1 MSMFSIP
8 EHFMPDVKQFEEM
21 NREINALLP
30 RELASAV
37 NLMVHPAGGFAA
49 ASALGIGFAGHAFG
63 MWMGA
68 VAGMAEASQRL
79 LTSGSDDFRSE
90 PSAAA
95 RGTPATRASAAAET
109 LIAHA
114 HEAASEVVE
123 AEPKP
128 AGGKAAGSNKA
139 AAPDVTSEA
148 VAALLPEDFRRPSAI
163 DRPDVPDDLKKISGI
178 GPKLE
183 SVLNGLGVWTYT
195 QIAAWNAPEI
205 AWVDDYLA
213 FKGRIGRDD
222 WIGQAAKLAAGET
235 KH

>member
-1 MSMFSIP
+1 MSIFSIP
-8 EHFMPDVKQFEEM
+8 EHLMPDVKQFEEM

-30 RELASAV
+30 KELAGAV

-49 ASALGIGFAGHAFG
+49 ASALGIGFAGHALG

-79 LTSGSDDFRSE
+79 FAPGSEEFESE
-90 PSAAA
+90 AS
-95 RGTPATRASAAAET
+95 RGTPATRARAAAEM

-114 HEAASEVVE
+114 QEAVNEVVQAEMKPVTARSGPAAAHAAEAATPLV
-123 AEPKP
+123 
-128 AGGKAAGSNKA
+128 
-139 AAPDVTSEA
+139 
-148 VAALLPEDFRRPSAI
+148 PEDFQRPGAI
-163 DRPDVPDDLKKISGI
+163 EKPDGPDDLKKISGI

-183 SVLNGLGVWTYT
+183 SVLNGLGVWTYV
-195 QIAAWNAPEI
+195 QIAAWSRQEI

-222 WIGQAAKLAAGET
+222 WTGQAAKLARGET

>member
-1 MSMFSIP
+1 MSIFSIP
-8 EHFMPDVKQFEEM
+8 EHLMPDVKQFEEM

-30 RELASAV
+30 KELAGAV

-79 LTSGSDDFRSE
+79 FALGSEELESE
-90 PSAAA
+90 AS
-95 RGTPATRASAAAET
+95 RGTPAARARAAAEM

-114 HEAASEVVE
+114 QEAVNEVVQ
-123 AEPKP
+123 AETKP
-128 AGGKAAGSNKA
+128 VTARAGPA
-139 AAPDVTSEA
+139 AAPAVEA
-148 VAALLPEDFRRPSAI
+148 AAQLVPEDFLRPGAI
-163 DRPDVPDDLKKISGI
+163 EKPDVPDDLKKISGI

-183 SVLNGLGVWTYT
+183 SVLNGLGVWTYA
-195 QIAAWNAPEI
+195 QIAAWSRQEI

-222 WIGQAAKLAAGET
+222 WTGQAAKLARGET

>member
-1 MSMFSIP
+1 MSIFSIP
-8 EHFMPDVKQFEEM
+8 EHLMPDVKQFEEM

-30 RELASAV
+30 KELAGAV

-79 LTSGSDDFRSE
+79 LTLGSDDFE
-90 PSAAA
+90 PEAS
-95 RGTPATRASAAAET
+95 RETPATRAHTATET
-109 LIAHA
+109 LIAHVQ
-114 HEAASEVVE
+114 EAVKEVVL

-128 AGGKAAGSNKA
+128 IAGKAGAEKA
-139 AAPDVTSEA
+139 AIPAAAE
-148 VAALLPEDFRRPSAI
+148 AALPPEDFRKPAAI
-163 DRPDVPDDLKKISGI
+163 ERPDVPDDLKKISGI

-183 SVLNGLGVWTYT
+183 SVLNGLGVWTYA
-195 QIAAWNAPEI
+195 QIAAWSAPEI

-222 WIGQAAKLAAGET
+222 WTGQAAKLAVGET

>member
-8 EHFMPDVKQFEEM
+8 EHLMPDVKQFEEM

-30 RELASAV
+30 KELASAV

-79 LTSGSDDFRSE
+79 LASGSDDFGSE
-90 PSAAA
+90 PSRRTPSARARAAA
-95 RGTPATRASAAAET
+95 DT

-114 HEAASEVVE
+114 QEAVNVDVPEE
-123 AEPKP
+123 ATPVTDE
-128 AGGKAAGSNKA
+128 AGVKKAVTPVA
-139 AAPDVTSEA
+139 AET
-148 VAALLPEDFRRPSAI
+148 VAALLPEDFRRPASV
-163 DRPDVPDDLKKISGI
+163 DRPDAPDDLKKISGI

-183 SVLNGLGVWTYT
+183 SVLNGLGVWTYA
-195 QIAAWNAPEI
+195 QIADWSAPEI

>member
-68 VAGMAEASQRL
+68 LAGMAEASQRL
-79 LTSGSDDFRSE
+79 LTSGSDDFGSE
-90 PSAAA
+90 ASAAT
-95 RGTPATRASAAAET
+95 RGTPATRARAAAET

-114 HEAASEVVE
+114 QDAAKELAP
-123 AEPKP
+123 AEPKQ
-128 AGGKAAGSNKA
+128 ASAGSKKA
-139 AAPDVTSEA
+139 AAPDVASEA
-148 VAALLPEDFRRPSAI
+148 VAALLPEDFRRPAAI